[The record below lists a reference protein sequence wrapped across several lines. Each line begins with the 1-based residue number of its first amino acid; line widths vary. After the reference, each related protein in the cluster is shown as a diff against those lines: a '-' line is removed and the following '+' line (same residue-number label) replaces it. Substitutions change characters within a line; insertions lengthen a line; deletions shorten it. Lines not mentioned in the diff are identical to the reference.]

1 MKINL
6 MYMMVLVILVASC
19 TPSQKVTSSWV
30 NRDALPTVK
39 RPYHSV
45 LILAL
50 TENVNT
56 KNLVEEEFAKIIRAR
71 GQKALKSSD
80 VFIPKMNDNSE
91 ASRNLIK
98 MAITKSGCEAVFTV
112 ALLNVRRVETYQPGT
127 AYYPM
132 GYGYYGTFA
141 DYYGHFAPVMYDP
154 GYYVMDQTYYV
165 ESNFYDI
172 ATGQLLYSV
181 QSASFNPSSLET
193 WFKEY
198 SRMLIN
204 QMKTDQLITK

>member
-1 MKINL
+1 MKNKIL
-6 MYMMVLVILVASC
+6 YMMLLALLVAAC
-19 TPSQKVTSSWV
+19 TPSQKVTSSWM

-39 RPYHSV
+39 RPFHSI
-45 LILAL
+45 LILAM

-56 KNLVEEEFAKIIRAR
+56 KNLVEEELAKIIRSR

-98 MAITKSGCEAVFTV
+98 MAIAKSGCEAVFTV
-112 ALLNVRRVETYQPGT
+112 ALLNVKNVETYQPGR

-132 GYGYYGTFA
+132 GYGYYGSYA

-172 ATGQLLYSV
+172 ASGQLLYSV
-181 QSASFNPSSLET
+181 QSAAFNPSSLES

-198 SRMLIN
+198 SRMLIS
-204 QMKTDQLITK
+204 QMKTDKLITK

>member
-1 MKINL
+1 MNHKIL
-6 MYMMVLVILVASC
+6 YMLLLTLLAAAC
-19 TPSQKVTSSWV
+19 TPSQKVTSSWL
-30 NRDALPTVK
+30 NKEALPAVK
-39 RPYHSV
+39 RPFRSI
-45 LILAL
+45 LILAI

-56 KNLVEEEFAKIIRAR
+56 KNLVEEEMAKIIRSR

-91 ASRNLIK
+91 ASRNLVNL
-98 MAITKSGCEAVFTV
+98 AIVKSGCEAVFTV
-112 ALLNVRRVETYQPGT
+112 ALLDVRKVETYQPGR

-132 GYGYYGTFA
+132 GYGYYGHFA
-141 DYYGHFAPVMYDP
+141 DYYGHYAPVLYDP

-172 ATGQLLYSV
+172 ASGQLLYSV
-181 QSASFNPSSLET
+181 QSAAYNPSSLET
-193 WFKEY
+193 WFRDY
-198 SRMLIN
+198 SRMLLN

>member
-1 MKINL
+1 MKHNIL
-6 MYMMVLVILVASC
+6 YMLLLTFFVAAC
-19 TPSQKVTSSWV
+19 TPSQKVTSSWM

-39 RPYHSV
+39 RPFHSI
-45 LILAL
+45 LILAM

-56 KNLVEEEFAKIIRAR
+56 KNHVEEELAKIIRSR

-98 MAITKSGCEAVFTV
+98 MAIAKSGCEAVFTV
-112 ALLNVRRVETYQPGT
+112 ALLNVKNVETYQPGR

-132 GYGYYGTFA
+132 GYGYYGSYA

-172 ATGQLLYSV
+172 ASGQLLYSV
-181 QSASFNPSSLET
+181 QSAAFNPSSLES

-198 SRMLIN
+198 SRLLIS